1 MRFGLTGW
9 PVSHSLSPRL
19 HNAALSAVGLDG
31 EYCLYPIDP
40 SEPDGLLNLTN
51 KIRSGELAGLNVT
64 IPHKQNIIP
73 MVDELTSTAKSIGA
87 INTIYLRNGRLIGD
101 NTDAQGFMADLHKNA
116 SAVMSSSGKAMVF
129 GAGGSARAVIT
140 GLLNSGWRVVIAARD
155 IHQAQNL
162 ALYFSNQHPGK
173 SVEAGFLDQRY
184 LTPLMSS
191 VNLLVN
197 TTPIGMVPNTDNSP
211 WPVDLAW
218 PKKIFVYDLVYNPRR
233 TKLVTEAMSLGL
245 GAVGGLGMLV
255 EQAALAFEL
264 WTGFEAPREVM
275 YSAVE

>member
-1 MRFGLTGW
+1 MRLGLTGW

-19 HNAALSAVGLDG
+19 HNAALRAVGLDG
-31 EYCLYPIDP
+31 EYNLYPVDP
-40 SEPDGLLNLTN
+40 SEPDGLLNLTQ

-73 MVDELTSTAKSIGA
+73 MVDELTSTAKLIGA
-87 INTIYLRNGRLIGD
+87 VNTIYLRNGRLIGD
-101 NTDAQGFMADLHKNA
+101 NTDAQGFLTDLYKKA
-116 SAVMSSSGKAMVF
+116 PTVMSSPGTAMVF

-140 GLLNSGWRVVIAARD
+140 ALLNSSWCVKIAARD
-155 IHQAQNL
+155 IQKAQNL
-162 ALYFSNQHPGK
+162 ALYFSNQPSGK
-173 SVEAGFLDQRY
+173 SVEAGFLDQQFM
-184 LTPLMSS
+184 TSLMSS

-197 TTPIGMVPNTDNSP
+197 TTPIGMVPNIDQSP
-211 WPVDLAW
+211 WPADLPW
-218 PKKIFVYDLVYNPRR
+218 PKSLMVYDLVYNPRK
-233 TKLVTEAMSLGL
+233 TKLVNDAISLGL

-264 WTGFEAPREVM
+264 WTGVEAPREVM

>member
-1 MRFGLTGW
+1 MRLGLTGW

-19 HNAALSAVGLDG
+19 HNAALRAVGLDG
-31 EYCLYPIDP
+31 EYNLYPVDP
-40 SEPDGLLNLTN
+40 SEPDGLLNLTQ

-73 MVDELTSTAKSIGA
+73 MVDELTSTAKLIGA
-87 INTIYLRNGRLIGD
+87 VNTIYLRNGRLIGD
-101 NTDAQGFMADLHKNA
+101 NTDAQGFLTDLHKKA
-116 SAVMSSSGKAMVF
+116 PTVMSSPGTAMVF

-140 GLLNSGWRVVIAARD
+140 ALLNSSWCVKIAARD
-155 IHQAQNL
+155 IQKAQNL
-162 ALYFSNQHPGK
+162 ALYFSNQPSGK
-173 SVEAGFLDQRY
+173 SVEAGFLDQQFM
-184 LTPLMSS
+184 TSLMSS

-197 TTPIGMVPNTDNSP
+197 TTPIGMVPNIDQSP
-211 WPVDLAW
+211 WPADLPW
-218 PKKIFVYDLVYNPRR
+218 PKSLMVYDLVYNPRK
-233 TKLVTEAMSLGL
+233 TKLVNDAISLGL

-264 WTGFEAPREVM
+264 WTGVEAPREVM